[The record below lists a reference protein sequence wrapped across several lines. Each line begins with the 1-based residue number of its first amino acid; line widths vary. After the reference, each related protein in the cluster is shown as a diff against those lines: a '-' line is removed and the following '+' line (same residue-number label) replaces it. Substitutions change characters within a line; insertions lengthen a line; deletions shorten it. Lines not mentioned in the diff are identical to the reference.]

1 MVGGQRVKRL
11 PPQLPTLPATYLNN
25 VGGSRMANPNKTDEL
40 AQSVTA
46 RILHGYEM
54 QIDAA
59 AEKLLELM
67 AIPRRL
73 RSHDEDRAIGR
84 LQGKLGHL
92 HRKLFEARQLNLGF
106 PTIRRRKHR

>member
-1 MVGGQRVKRL
+1 MV
-11 PPQLPTLPATYLNN
+11 N
-25 VGGSRMANPNKTDEL
+25 SNKTDEL
-40 AQSVTA
+40 AQSVAA
-46 RILHGYEM
+46 RILHEYEM
-54 QIDAA
+54 QIEQT

-73 RSHDEDRAIGR
+73 RSHDEDRAIGK
-84 LQGKLGHL
+84 LQGKLRYL